1 MAVRASTRPAPH
13 SLALTGELKIAR
25 FEIVATEIKG
35 LQKEK
40 AALDGDVRAQAAQ
53 INQLKQDM
61 AALEKRLSAARAR
74 LTPEEGG
81 EADLKAVRARS
92 AALTNAYNAIY
103 AEKTAHVPVDPSV
116 LAELNRFSDDLFAE
130 QSLLARL
137 VEAHGL
143 YTVRPRDSLSSI
155 AYRVYGAGDRWQDIF
170 KTNQHLLHDPD
181 DLVPGLV
188 LVIP

>member
-1 MAVRASTRPAPH
+1 M
-13 SLALTGELKIAR
+13 KYAR
-25 FEIVATEIKG
+25 LEE
-35 LQKEK
+35 
-40 AALDGDVRAQAAQ
+40 DRAAQ

-61 AALEKRLSAARAR
+61 AALEKRLSTVRER

-103 AEKTAHVPVDPSV
+103 TEKIAHVPADPSV

>member
-1 MAVRASTRPAPH
+1 VAGKV
-13 SLALTGELKIAR
+13 KYAR
-25 FEIVATEIKG
+25 LEENS
-35 LQKEK
+35 
-40 AALDGDVRAQAAQ
+40 AAQ
-53 INQLKQDM
+53 IKQLKQKM

-92 AALTNAYNAIY
+92 AALTNAYNAMY
-103 AEKTAHVPVDPSV
+103 AEKTAHVQVDPSV

-137 VEAHGL
+137 VEARGL
-143 YTVRPRDSLSSI
+143 YTVRPRDSLSRI